1 MLKADQFIKDSHFA
15 EAKAEVQ
22 KAKALD
28 PSNMYINAFI
38 DRISYFEEQKR
49 ADAAKKEKELIQEAA
64 VAAAA
69 APKSESIPKQAPPA
83 PQPAKASQSVG
94 TSKSAGAPA
103 QKKEGAVP
111 SQGQTIPSPQ
121 VKPQPMTPVPPK
133 KEPPIT
139 AAPRQQSA
147 PPASAKVSETKKTPA
162 AAGAQPTVQSSQPT
176 VPVQPKKEQPIQPVA
191 PKPPVAP
198 VSAQNAE
205 MKKSPA
211 TAAVK
216 PTASTAQSVVPPPQA
231 KAVSPQSVP
240 PKNPKPAEAQMPSD
254 IPPTAVESR
263 QQQQPIQHAV
273 APAEKAPSI
282 MTPQAAALTEEKT
295 NTVGSP
301 NIHDLTAEKQITAQ
315 QLAAMKKQIEKL
327 SLALE
332 QEKMAREE
340 MHQQQVQKIIPQF
353 RTMLENAWIDGAPSD
368 AKKAELLQLARTM
381 TIPDA
386 LINSLQREVKIAM
399 YGKAVKEVITKR
411 RVIRHASSTLDWLR
425 KVYQITMEEYVEYE
439 SKFLLDLVAD
449 QYKGIILQISSDEET
464 RSFLTPKLKAAG
476 YAVIL
481 SPSPEDALEK
491 IDKLNPNLIVCESSF
506 GPGTISGIRFL
517 HILRTNSKYNFVPF
531 ILLSTPEDHALLT
544 ASDLRPN
551 EGYLVKPVNDEELS
565 AMINGKLL
573 WFKEYVMSLSQ

>member
-1 MLKADQFIKDSHFA
+1 MPLSEDQIAKNKNAAKQCMLKADQLIKDSHFA

-28 PSNMYINAFI
+28 PSNVYINAFI
-38 DRISYFEEQKR
+38 DRISYFEEQKKT
-49 ADAAKKEKELIQEAA
+49 DASKKAKEIIPEVHDSDK
-64 VAAAA
+64 VS
-69 APKSESIPKQAPPA
+69 PKSEIKPKDVTPM
-83 PQPAKASQSVG
+83 PQPVKAAKAAEPP
-94 TSKSAGAPA
+94 KAGDTPVV
-103 QKKEGAVP
+103 KKEGADA
-111 SQGQTIPSPQ
+111 GQEHAIPHPP
-121 VKPQPMTPVPPK
+121 VKPQPA
-133 KEPPIT
+133 I
-139 AAPRQQSA
+139 
-147 PPASAKVSETKKTPA
+147 
-162 AAGAQPTVQSSQPT
+162 
-176 VPVQPKKEQPIQPVA
+176 PVQPKKEQPVHSVPPQPST
-191 PKPPVAP
+191 PP
-198 VSAQNAE
+198 VSAQVPE
-205 MKKSPA
+205 TKKTTHVPGVQPIA
-211 TAAVK
+211 PK
-216 PTASTAQSVVPPPQA
+216 AQSSVPVPPPQV
-231 KAVSPQSVP
+231 KTVT
-240 PKNPKPAEAQMPSD
+240 PKEGPVQGPAPIQTKMPSD
-254 IPPTAVESR
+254 TLPTAAEPQRQQIPKLQADISAEKSSAKIIPPVAAVPE
-263 QQQQPIQHAV
+263 V
-273 APAEKAPSI
+273 
-282 MTPQAAALTEEKT
+282 EKT
-295 NTVGSP
+295 SSNASP

-353 RTMLENAWIDGAPSD
+353 RTILENAWIDGAPSD
-368 AKKAELLQLARTM
+368 AKKAELMQLARTM

-411 RVIRHASSTLDWLR
+411 RVIRHSSSTLDWLR

-464 RSFLTPKLKAAG
+464 KNHITPRLKSAG
-476 YAVIL
+476 YAVIVSL
-481 SPSPEDALEK
+481 SPEDALEK
-491 IDKLNPNLIVCESSF
+491 IDKLNPNLIICESSF

-544 ASDLRPN
+544 ASDLKPN
-551 EGYLVKPVNDEELS
+551 EGYLVKPVNDEDLS
-565 AMINGKLL
+565 AMINSKLL